1 MSGGALVD
9 EGLGVGANGS
19 AEGGGDQGRAGGV
32 GAEALVDGDFDP
44 EK

>member
-9 EGLGVGANGS
+9 EGAEEG
-19 AEGGGDQGRAGGV
+19 AEGGGAKGKARRIATED
-32 GAEALVDGDFDP
+32 LVDGDFDP

>member
-9 EGLGVGANGS
+9 EGAEEEAEGDRANGK
-19 AEGGGDQGRAGGV
+19 ARKNWTDD
-32 GAEALVDGDFDP
+32 LVDGDFDP